1 MIQERRPATTIGE
14 LDIHLGFLMEELRAV
29 RDQQQ
34 EMIRMLA
41 TKQDVAEQIAA
52 LNKRIDDESTS
63 AFFKRVVV
71 VATGIVAIAAAVGV
85 IVAFARAFPQ
95 AGA

>member
-95 AGA
+95 SGA